1 MPAKGL
7 DVVGI
12 PLTVVAI
19 AAVLLLFAA
28 VGLAVGRDRDLEE
41 FAVARGTQGGGTLGL
56 SFFASGVGAWVL
68 FAPPE
73 VGASVGLA
81 GVLGYA
87 VAITLPLAALALVGR
102 RLRQIVPAGH
112 NLVEFVRI
120 RFGRVMHLYVLGI
133 SLVYM
138 LVALAAELTA
148 TQAVL
153 GRLTDIDPRVGV
165 AAVAAVTILYTAYGG
180 LRASI
185 RTDVWQGWLLLLLLT
200 VVGVVVLRALPDGGP
215 PNGDQIFD
223 VDAAGLEGAA
233 TLVVAVVATS
243 LFHNVYWQRV
253 WSARDERA
261 LARGA
266 LIGAAARFLVVL
278 PAGLV
283 GLLAAAA
290 AVDLGS
296 PPAPFFALLTGSSQ
310 WVLVVVLLFTIA
322 LVTSTVDTLQGGLA
336 AAVVTEV
343 PRMGLRGA
351 RVLVVLLTVLPTL
364 VAFQGFSVL
373 RLFLIADLLC
383 AATIAPAFLGFWRR
397 PAPAA
402 AIAGAMAGLVG
413 ALAYGLAAGGSL
425 DAALAL
431 ATFAGG
437 LSLPPFAAV
446 LAASTAVT
454 VLVSL
459 LGRRETDL
467 RSLSDAVVPLTSPP
481 VRAEAR

>member
-7 DVVGI
+7 DVVGV
-12 PLTVVAI
+12 PLTAAAV
-19 AAVLLLFAA
+19 AAVLLLFAW

-41 FAVARGTQGGGTLGL
+41 FAVARGTQGGRALGL
-56 SFFASGVGAWVL
+56 SFFVSGVGAWVL

-87 VAITLPLAALALVGR
+87 VAITLPLAALVLVGR
-102 RLRQIVPAGH
+102 RLREVVPAGH
-112 NLVEFVRI
+112 NLVEFVRL

-148 TQAVL
+148 TAAVL
-153 GRLTDIDPRVGV
+153 ARLSDLDPRIGV
-165 AAVAAVTILYTAYGG
+165 VAIAAVTTVYTAYGG

-185 RTDVWQGWLLLLLLT
+185 RTDVWQGWLLLVLLG
-200 VVGVVVLRALPDGGP
+200 VMGVVVVRALPDVDP
-215 PNGDQIFD
+215 QDAERLLR

-233 TLVVAVVATS
+233 TLVVAVLATS
-243 LFHNVYWQRV
+243 LFHNGYWQRV
-253 WSARDERA
+253 WSARDQRA
-261 LARGA
+261 LAQGA
-266 LIGAAARFLVVL
+266 LIGAVTRFLVVL
-278 PAGLV
+278 PAGLL

-290 AVDLGS
+290 AVDLGT
-296 PPAPFFALLTGSSQ
+296 PAVPFFALLAGSSQ
-310 WVLVVVLLFTIA
+310 WVLVAVLLLTIA

-336 AAVVTEV
+336 AAVVTEA

-351 RVLVVLLTVLPTL
+351 RLLVVALIVLPTL

-383 AATIAPAFLGFWRR
+383 AATIAPAFLGLWRR
-397 PAPAA
+397 TTPAA
-402 AIAGAMAGLVG
+402 AVAGAVAGLVG

-425 DAALAL
+425 GAALAI

-437 LSLPPFAAV
+437 LSLPPFAAA
-446 LAASTAVT
+446 LAASAAAT

-459 LGRRETDL
+459 LGRRTTDL
-467 RSLSDAVVPLTSPP
+467 RGLSDRVVALTAP
-481 VRAEAR
+481 VDGRER

>member
-1 MPAKGL
+1 M
-7 DVVGI
+7 
-12 PLTVVAI
+12 

-41 FAVARGTQGGGTLGL
+41 FAVARGTQGGGALGL

-73 VGASVGLA
+73 VGAQVGLA

-102 RLRQIVPAGH
+102 RLRALVPAGH
-112 NLVEFVRI
+112 NLVEFVRL
-120 RFGRVMHLYVLGI
+120 RFGRGMHLYVLGI

-148 TQAVL
+148 TAAVL
-153 GRLTDIDPRVGV
+153 GRLSDLDPRVGV
-165 AAVAAVTILYTAYGG
+165 AAIAVVTTVYTAYGG

-185 RTDVWQGWLLLLLLT
+185 RTDGWQGWLLLLLLA
-200 VVGVVVLRALPDGGP
+200 VVGIVLVRALPDTGP
-215 PNGDQIFD
+215 QDAGRLLQID
-223 VDAAGLEGAA
+223 LAGLEGAA
-233 TLVVAVVATS
+233 TLVVAVLATS
-243 LFHNVYWQRV
+243 LFHNGYWQRV
-253 WSARDERA
+253 WSARDQRA
-261 LARGA
+261 LTRGA
-266 LIGAAARFLVVL
+266 VIGAAMRFLVVL

-290 AVDLGS
+290 AVDLGT
-296 PPAPFFALLTGSSQ
+296 PPAPFFALLAGSSQ
-310 WVLVVVLLFTIA
+310 WVLVVVLLFTLA
-322 LVTSTVDTLQGGLA
+322 LVTSTVDTLQNGLA
-336 AAVVTEV
+336 AAVVIEA

-383 AATIAPAFLGFWRR
+383 AATIAPAFLGLWRR
-397 PAPAA
+397 ATPTA
-402 AIAGAMAGLVG
+402 AISGAVAGLVG
-413 ALAYGLAAGGSL
+413 ALAYGLVAGGSL
-425 DAALAL
+425 SAALAL

-437 LSLPPFAAV
+437 LSLPPFAAA

-459 LGRRETDL
+459 LGRRSTDL
-467 RSLSDAVVPLTSPP
+467 RDLSDRVLSLDTTGT
-481 VRAEAR
+481 R